1 MPSGNKT
8 KEATMHTVN
17 KRKIVFSLVAGVL
30 VYLATSLPSYANWA
44 NPQLLISP
52 QDVEANIDKPDWVV
66 VDARDLK
73 DYLKGHIPG
82 AISLGGKLKKV
93 LRDPSARV
101 FTDVSRYETLFGKA
115 GIDNNTHVVFY
126 HGDIKDLDCSTV
138 AFWVMEYLGHDKVQV
153 LDGGIDAWRNAGY
166 RLDTKPT
173 IKPEKSFKAHMV
185 PSRLATNAEIL
196 EIATGKETGKQLI
209 DSRTAKEYKGEDI
222 RTIKGGHVPHV
233 TMNVSH
239 LDTLR
244 QEKDPKTE
252 KMKAVAYLDYDN
264 AVKAFG
270 NLDKNVR
277 TIGYCQTGTRST
289 LTYLELRLLGFKDP
303 ANWDES
309 WRIWADD
316 LYANYPIEAPN
327 GVQYYNFDHVNKELK
342 KLAKKVADLEA
353 KLAPAAAAK

>member
-1 MPSGNKT
+1 MQAGNT
-8 KEATMHTVN
+8 
-17 KRKIVFSLVAGVL
+17 RKAVFSLVAGAL
-30 VYLATSLPSYANWA
+30 ALLATSLPCSADWA

-52 QDVEANIDKPDWVV
+52 QQVADNIDKPDWVV
-66 VDARDLK
+66 VDGRDLK

-101 FTDVSRYETLFGKA
+101 FQDISKYETLFGKA

-126 HGDIKDLDCSTV
+126 HGNIKDIDCASV
-138 AFWVMEYLGHDKVQV
+138 PFWIMEYLGHDKVQV
-153 LDGGIDAWRNAGY
+153 LDGGIDAWRKAGF
-166 RLDTKPT
+166 RLDMKPT
-173 IKPEKSFKAHMV
+173 IKPEKTFTAHVV
-185 PSRLATNAEIL
+185 PSRIATTPEIL
-196 EIATGKETGKQLI
+196 EIATGKKTGEQLI
-209 DSRTAKEYKGEDI
+209 DSRSAKEFKGEDI

-244 QEKDPKTE
+244 HEKDTKTG
-252 KMKAVAYLDYDN
+252 KMKAVAYLDYGN
-264 AVKAFG
+264 IVKAFG

-277 TIGYCQTGTRST
+277 TIAYCQTGTRST

-303 ANWDES
+303 ANWDDS
-309 WRIWADD
+309 WRVWADD

-327 GVQYYNFDHVNKELK
+327 GAQYYNFDHVNKELK

-353 KLAPAAAAK
+353 KLAPPKK